1 MNPCPQF
8 LQLVAA
14 TKGMSIE
21 SAALTVACR
30 LPRLADAV
38 LDFAGCYPS
47 SDPAIRALQD
57 RWMPIARPR

>member
-1 MNPCPQF
+1 LNPCPQF
-8 LQLVAA
+8 LQLVER

-38 LDFAGCYPS
+38 LDFVGSYPA
-47 SDPAIRALQD
+47 SDPAIRALQESWG
-57 RWMPIARPR
+57 RR

>member
-8 LQLVAA
+8 LQLVAQ

-30 LPRLADAV
+30 LPSLADAV
-38 LDFAGCYPS
+38 LDFVGSWPS
-47 SDPAIRALQD
+47 SDPAIRTLQEKW
-57 RWMPIARPR
+57 R